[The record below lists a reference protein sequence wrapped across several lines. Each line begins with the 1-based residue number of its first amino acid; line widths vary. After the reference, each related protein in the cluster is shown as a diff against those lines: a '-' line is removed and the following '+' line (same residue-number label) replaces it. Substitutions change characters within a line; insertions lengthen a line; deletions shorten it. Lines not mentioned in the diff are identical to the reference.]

1 MSIVKD
7 GMYGFVIGDALGVPV
22 EFKSRESLSRN
33 PVTEM
38 IGYGSYFDLPEGVW
52 SDDTSLTLATMD
64 SITKCH
70 GINYQNMA
78 ECFCDW
84 MNHGKYTATG
94 IVFDIG
100 ITTKYALARFYED
113 GIEACKCG
121 GISISENGN
130 GSLMRMLPIVFYCFD
145 KKLDDSKILEIVKNT
160 SSITHAHE
168 QSIMG
173 CFIYV
178 KYLLYLLN
186 GYNKQEAYEL
196 IKKLDY
202 NVFSIETQKVYSRI
216 LSEDI
221 SQKKIDE
228 IISSGYVVHT
238 LEASL
243 WLTLNYNSYDETVLT
258 AVNLGEDTDTVAAVT
273 GSIAGILYG
282 FDNIN
287 KSWIEKLKNKELLDS
302 IIKNYEQ
309 KL

>member
-22 EFKSRESLSRN
+22 EFRSRDSLLKD

-38 IGYGSYFDLPEGVW
+38 IGYGSYYNIPEGVW

-70 GINYQNMA
+70 GINYQKMA

-100 ITTKYALARFYED
+100 ITTKYALVRFYED

-121 GISISENGN
+121 GDAISENGN
-130 GSLMRMLPIVFYCFD
+130 GSLMRMLPIVFYCYF

-173 CFIYV
+173 CYIYV

-196 IKKLDY
+196 IKKVDY
-202 NVFSIETQKVYSRI
+202 DVFSLETQEVYSRI
-216 LSEDI
+216 ISEDI

-243 WLTLNYNSYDETVLT
+243 WLILNHHSYDETILT
-258 AVNLGEDTDTVAAVT
+258 AVNLGEDTDTVAAIT
-273 GSIAGILYG
+273 GSIVGILYG

-287 KSWIEKLKNKELLDS
+287 KSWIEKLKNKKLLDD
-302 IIKNYEQ
+302 IINHFEKE
-309 KL
+309 L